1 MKKRTKHLALL
12 LATLMVVLYLP
23 QPASAGFTDI
33 SDAETARNVEVLQM
47 MGVISGV
54 SYDRF
59 DPNGLLTRAQ
69 FTKMAVTVLGKAD
82 QVTNF
87 KNYTIFPD
95 VKSSHWASGYVN
107 FAVRGEQKFISGFAD
122 GTFGPER
129 NVSYGEAVTILMRLL
144 GYKDE
149 DVGLAWPIG
158 YVSAAASAGLTEG
171 LSLGGSDAVT
181 RAQAAKL
188 FVNLLRT
195 PTKADKTKSFGAS
208 VSKTQLETILI
219 RADEKMEDGS
229 LGVKTTTKDTDT
241 STGTGTI
248 KLSNGF
254 APVLLQGLRGT
265 LLLDAKEEAWGF
277 VPSNVGSAKEITVS
291 KAKAGSITDKSGQEY
306 TLTAKVKAY
315 YDGKEVTYGEVFVN
329 LRTGTRVTLHFGA
342 DGKIESLYVGDR
354 TTESAIVVDRDG
366 NGTRLTALTGGRKD
380 YKIIRHGEQV
390 TPAAVREYDVAT
402 YRPADNEIQITT
414 FRVSG
419 RLDYAYPNLQAPTNI
434 TVCGKK
440 FDVLSS
446 AMSSLSTFKIGD
458 KITLLLTPD
467 AQVAGAVDARHLS
480 GNAVGV
486 ATVTKEKATVKLTE
500 GVELTGKFDGDA
512 EYYDG
517 QLVSVSSWQQGYLSL
532 SVISKSNNSA
542 TLDVAK
548 ASLGQYPLS
557 ADVKIFERVD
567 KGPAVQI
574 ALEDIRMAKVP
585 SGKVKYSRINDNGKA
600 DMLILDNV
608 TGDRYLYG
616 IVYTTYETVEI
627 EDTIAGSG
635 KKDSYTLEK
644 VKLKTQQGGEERELG
659 PYPGAGLGSD
669 KWVGIV
675 VDGNGKVVS
684 SVKLERLDNVTNAA
698 WESEKNVLIGGKS
711 YAVSDEVVCYNRTTG
726 HWPKLSEARAFAES
740 MTLYVDEFGVIRGIQ
755 VS

>member
-12 LATLMVVLYLP
+12 LATLMVVLFLP
-23 QPASAGFTDI
+23 LPASAGFTDI

-59 DPNGLLTRAQ
+59 DPNDLLTRAQ

-107 FAVRGEQKFISGFAD
+107 FAVRGEQKFISGFAN

-129 NVSYGEAVTILMRLL
+129 NISYGEAVTILMRLL

-158 YVSAAASAGLTEG
+158 YLSAAASAGLTEG
-171 LSLGGSDAVT
+171 LSLGGGDAVT

-195 PTKADKTKSFGAS
+195 ATKADKTKSFGES
-208 VSKTQLETILI
+208 VSKEKLETILI

-229 LGVKTTTKDTDT
+229 LGVKTTATKSTETNT
-241 STGTGTI
+241 STI
-248 KLSNGF
+248 KLSNGH

-265 LLLDAKEEAWGF
+265 LLLDAKGDAWGF
-277 VPSNVGSAKEITVS
+277 VPSKVGSAKEITVS
-291 KAKAGSITDKSGQEY
+291 TAKAGSITDKSGQEY

-315 YDGKEVTYGEVFVN
+315 YDGKETTYGEVFVN

-342 DGKIESLYVGDR
+342 DSKIESLYVGDR

-366 NGTRLTALTGGRKD
+366 NGTRLAALTGGRKD

-390 TPAAVREYDVAT
+390 TPAAVRQYDVAT
-402 YRPADNEIQITT
+402 YRPAENEIQISS

-419 RLDYAYPNLQAPTNI
+419 RLDFAYPNMDAPTNI
-434 TVCGKK
+434 TLCGKK
-440 FDVLSS
+440 FDVLSG
-446 AMSSLSTFKIGD
+446 AMSSLSGVKIGD
-458 KITLLLTPD
+458 KITLLLTSD

-486 ATVTKEKATVKLTE
+486 ATVTKENVTVKLTE
-500 GVELTGKFDGDA
+500 GVELTGKIEGDA

-517 QLVSVSSWQQGYLSL
+517 QLVSVSSWKQDYLSL
-532 SVISKSNNSA
+532 SVISKSNNST

-557 ADVKIFERVD
+557 ADVQIFERVD
-567 KGPAVQI
+567 KGPAAPI

-585 SGKVKYSRINDNGKA
+585 SDKVQYSRINDNGKV
-600 DMLILDNV
+600 DLLVLDNV
-608 TGDRYLYG
+608 SGDRYRYG
-616 IVYTTYETVEI
+616 ICYTTF
-627 EDTIAGSG
+627 EDFPVGDGTT
-635 KKDSYTLEK
+635 YTLEK
-644 VKLKTQQGGEERELG
+644 LKLKTANEENKEVILG
-659 PYPGAGLGSD
+659 PYPSIGLGSE

-726 HWPKLSEARAFAES
+726 RWPKLSEARAFADS
-740 MTLYVDEFGVIRGIQ
+740 MTLYVDEFGVIRGVQ

>member
-12 LATLMVVLYLP
+12 LAVLMVVLFLP
-23 QPASAGFTDI
+23 PVSVSAGFTDI
-33 SDAETARNVEVLQM
+33 QDAETARNVEVLQM

-87 KNYTIFPD
+87 KNFTIFPD

-158 YVSAAASAGLTEG
+158 YLSAAASAGLTEG

-195 PTKADKTKSFGAS
+195 PTKADKTKSFGVS
-208 VSKTQLETILI
+208 VSTNNQPDTILI

-229 LGVKTTTKDTDT
+229 LGVKTTT
-241 STGTGTI
+241 SSNAI
-248 KLSNGF
+248 KLSKGH
-254 APVLLQGLRGT
+254 APLLLQGLRGT
-265 LLLDAKEEAWGF
+265 LLLDAKGEAWGF
-277 VPSNVGSAKEITVS
+277 VPSKVGTAKEIIVS
-291 KAKAGSITDKSGQEY
+291 TAKAGSITDKSGKEY
-306 TLTAKVKAY
+306 TLSAKVKTY
-315 YDGKEVTYGEVFVN
+315 YDGKELTYGEVFVN

-342 DGKIESLYVGDR
+342 DSKIESLYVGDR

-390 TPAAVREYDVAT
+390 TPAAVRQYDVAT
-402 YRPADNEIQITT
+402 YRPAENEIQITT

-419 RLDYAYPNLQAPTNI
+419 RLDYAYPNMDAPTNI
-434 TVCGKK
+434 TLCGKK
-440 FDVLSS
+440 FDVLAG
-446 AMSSLSTFKIGD
+446 AMSSLSGVKIGD
-458 KITLLLTPD
+458 KITLLLTSD

-486 ATVTKEKATVKLTE
+486 ATVTKENVTVKLTQ
-500 GVELTGKFDGDA
+500 GVELTGKIEGDA

-517 QLVSVSSWQQGYLSL
+517 QLVSVSSWKQGYLSL

-557 ADVKIFERVD
+557 ADVQIFERVD
-567 KGPAVQI
+567 KGPAAPI

-600 DMLILDNV
+600 DLLVLDNV
-608 TGDRYLYG
+608 TGDRYRYG
-616 IVYTTYETVEI
+616 ICYTTYETVEI
-627 EDTIAGSG
+627 EDTISKEPD
-635 KKDSYTLEK
+635 KKDSYTVEK
-644 VKLKTQQGGEERELG
+644 VSLKTGQDGKEATLG

-698 WESEKNVLIGGKS
+698 WESEKNVVVGGKS

-726 HWPKLSEARAFAES
+726 CWPKLSEARAFGES
-740 MTLYVDEFGVIRGIQ
+740 MTLYVDEFGVIRGVQ